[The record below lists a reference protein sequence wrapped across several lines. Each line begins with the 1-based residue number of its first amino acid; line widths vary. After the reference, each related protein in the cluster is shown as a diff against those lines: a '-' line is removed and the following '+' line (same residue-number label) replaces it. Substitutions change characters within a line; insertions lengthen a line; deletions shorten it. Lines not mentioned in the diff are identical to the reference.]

1 MPLRSSAKFRFSSI
15 WMKILT
21 IYILIPYF
29 PSPNLGTFLLRFSA
43 YFIGWSFQEAA
54 NLFDARDK
62 LLFHIS
68 RNVEITPS
76 KSRGKSIPGLGWVKM
91 WQSSPTQSET
101 NNFGN
106 SALDSTQHNGS
117 RILGREKK
125 RCVCGWK
132 LPTNRIYDCLPL
144 FLLRAQ
150 AIARPPARALAA
162 RIAGELLDCTY
173 ATAQRNMK
181 CTPQLPLKFSNEKSC
196 ICCSG

>member
-1 MPLRSSAKFRFSSI
+1 MQFRFSTI
-15 WMKILT
+15 WMKTLAIH
-21 IYILIPYF
+21 ILIPHF
-29 PSPNLGTFLLRFSA
+29 PSPNLSTFLVYRC
-43 YFIGWSFQEAA
+43 
-54 NLFDARDK
+54 
-62 LLFHIS
+62 
-68 RNVEITPS
+68 
-76 KSRGKSIPGLGWVKM
+76 VKVHPHKRR
-91 WQSSPTQSET
+91 PTILAIQH
-101 NNFGN
+101 
-106 SALDSTQHNGS
+106 STQHNGS

>member
-1 MPLRSSAKFRFSSI
+1 MQGANFCFTFPETLKSHHPKAEENPSQDSVGSRCGKVHPHNRRPT
-15 WMKILT
+15 ILA
-21 IYILIPYF
+21 IQH
-29 PSPNLGTFLLRFSA
+29 
-43 YFIGWSFQEAA
+43 W
-54 NLFDARDK
+54 
-62 LLFHIS
+62 
-68 RNVEITPS
+68 
-76 KSRGKSIPGLGWVKM
+76 
-91 WQSSPTQSET
+91 
-101 NNFGN
+101 
-106 SALDSTQHNGS
+106 TQHNGS
-117 RILGREKK
+117 RILGRKK

-196 ICCSG
+196 ICWGG